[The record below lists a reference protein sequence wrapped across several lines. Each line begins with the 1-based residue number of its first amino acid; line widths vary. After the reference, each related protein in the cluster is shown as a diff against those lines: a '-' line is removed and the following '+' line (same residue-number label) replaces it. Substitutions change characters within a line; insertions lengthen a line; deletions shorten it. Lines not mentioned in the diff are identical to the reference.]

1 MLLGAAPSAL
11 SFTADPCAFAALGGE
26 DVGMT
31 GVLVAPAQMRL
42 QRAGERDVA
51 ENQSWFA
58 IVALA
63 CECAAWMQILALTE
77 HPPPSR

>member
-1 MLLGAAPSAL
+1 
-11 SFTADPCAFAALGGE
+11 
-26 DVGMT
+26 MT

-63 CECAAWMQILALTE
+63 CERAAWMQILALSE
-77 HPPPSR
+77 HPPPGR